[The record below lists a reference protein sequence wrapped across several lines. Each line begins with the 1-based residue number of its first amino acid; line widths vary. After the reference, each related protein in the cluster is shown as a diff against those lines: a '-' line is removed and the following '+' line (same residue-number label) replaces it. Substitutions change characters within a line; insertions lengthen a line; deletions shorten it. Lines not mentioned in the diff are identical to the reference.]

1 MEMDEWWKRH
11 SDIDRGCYKRSDV
24 EDVTGCIPLLLDKC
38 VVSGKID
45 LTVKYLHDIYDK
57 AVGFVQQM
65 RASRKTD
72 QFNWDWYVRP
82 IRRLGH
88 C

>member
-1 MEMDEWWKRH
+1 MDEWWKRH
-11 SDIDRGCYKRSDV
+11 SDIKVTDDERSDF
-24 EDVTGCIPLLLDKC
+24 EDITGCIPLLLEKC

-45 LTVKYLHDIYDK
+45 LTVAALRGIHHE
-57 AVGFVQQM
+57 AVDFVQRV
-65 RASRKTD
+65 RASTEKNKFRWK
-72 QFNWDWYVRP
+72 WYVRP